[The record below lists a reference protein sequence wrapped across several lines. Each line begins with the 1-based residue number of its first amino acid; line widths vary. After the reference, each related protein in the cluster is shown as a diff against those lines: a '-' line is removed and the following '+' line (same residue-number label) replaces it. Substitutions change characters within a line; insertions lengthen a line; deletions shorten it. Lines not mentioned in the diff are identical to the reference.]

1 MKSKFSVRDFSLL
14 LSLVAIWAFFAVTSP
29 QYLSA
34 RNLSALSVELAITAT
49 LALGMLLV
57 ILPGH
62 IDLSVGSGVGL
73 VGGIAAVLVFNHGW
87 AAPLAFLPAVAVAL
101 LVWLA
106 QGTLIVR
113 QRIPAFI
120 ITLGGLLILKGIFW
134 LVIDTH
140 TVPVAAGGRPNLFS
154 LLTTYYLPPLVSYLV
169 IAVVL
174 VALIVVTLRGRKR
187 RASMGFETD
196 DAELAFLKLFLTG
209 QGLLLFVLSVNQ
221 FRGIPLPIIVL
232 GLVALVIQIITRH
245 TPFGR
250 HLYAIGGNEEAAF
263 VSGVPVQ
270 KVVIGAY
277 TLLGGIVA
285 ITGLLQTAYSGAA
298 TTTVGDSMELDAI
311 AACVIGGTSLR
322 GGRGSVL
329 GVIFGAL
336 IMASLLN
343 GMTLL
348 AVSPELKFIAR
359 GVVLTLAV
367 WMDVKLAK
375 R

>member
-1 MKSKFSVRDFSLL
+1 MKIKFSARDFSLI
-14 LSLVAIWAFFAVTSP
+14 LSLVAIWVFFAVASP

-73 VGGIAAVLVFNHGW
+73 IGGIAAVLVFNHHW
-87 AAPLAFLPAVAVAL
+87 PALLAFLPAIAIAL
-101 LVWLA
+101 LIWFA

-113 QRIPAFI
+113 ERIPAFI
-120 ITLGGLLILKGIFW
+120 ITLGGLLIFKGAFW
-134 LVIDTH
+134 LVINTH
-140 TVPVAAGGRPNLFS
+140 TVPVAPGGRPNLFS
-154 LLTTYYLPPLVSYLV
+154 LLTTYYLPPLASYGLIAFVLLALV
-169 IAVVL
+169 T
-174 VALIVVTLRGRKR
+174 VTLRGRKR
-187 RASMGFETD
+187 RASMGFEVD
-196 DAELAFLKLFLTG
+196 DAELAVLKLFLTA
-209 QGLLLFVLSVNQ
+209 QALLLFVLCVNQ
-221 FRGIPLPIIVL
+221 FRGIPLPVL
-232 GLVALVIQIITRH
+232 ILGVVALVIQVITRH

-270 KVVIGAY
+270 RVVIGAY

-285 ITGLLQTAYSGAA
+285 ITGLLQTAYAGAS

-322 GGRGSVL
+322 GGRGTVL